1 MALTTQLLT
10 AAELAG
16 MPDDGKRLE
25 LVKGELR
32 VMSPAGFRH
41 GRTAMRLGAL
51 LDHHVRSHQLG
62 VVCAAET
69 GFLLS
74 RDPDTVRAS
83 DVAFVRQARLE
94 KDDEPDGYLP
104 FAPDLAAEVVSPRDS
119 FTQVEEKALFWLQ
132 SGTSIVLVV
141 DPDSR
146 SIHVYR
152 DVNRIFVLG
161 EDDTLDV
168 SDVVPGFR
176 ISARELFE

>member
-10 AAELAG
+10 AKELAG
-16 MPDDGKRLE
+16 MRDDGKRFE
-25 LVKGELR
+25 LIRGELR
-32 VMSPAGFRH
+32 VMSPAGYRH
-41 GRTAMRLGAL
+41 GRTAMRLGSL
-51 LDHHVRSHQLG
+51 LDHHVRSQQLG

-74 RDPDTVRAS
+74 RNPDTVRAP

-94 KDDEPDGYLP
+94 VVDEPDGFLP

-132 SGTSIVLVV
+132 SGSSIVLVV
-141 DPDSR
+141 DPGSR

-152 DVNRIFVLG
+152 DVNRIFVLQ
-161 EDDTLDV
+161 EEDTLDISDIVPEFKLPV
-168 SDVVPGFR
+168 SQ
-176 ISARELFE
+176 LFE